1 MIKNEKSEARYLLA
15 KGYSKQEVI
24 KKLRKESNFALNIK
38 DTSELVNE
46 CLPVLKRVGKLMGC
60 AGAEGGQCS
69 GYPRCFE
76 VGTCI
81 TCS

>member
-1 MIKNEKSEARYLLA
+1 MRKSEVRYLLA
-15 KGYSKQEVI
+15 KGYSKLETI
-24 KKLRKESNFALNIK
+24 KKLRKESNFSLNIK

-46 CLPVLKRVGKLMGC
+46 CLPVLERVGKLMGC
-60 AGAEGGQCS
+60 AGAEDDECS

-81 TCS
+81 TRS

>member
-1 MIKNEKSEARYLLA
+1 MRKSNVRYLLA
-15 KGYSKQEVI
+15 KGYSKLEVI
-24 KKLRKESNFALNIK
+24 KKLRKESNFALGIK

-60 AGAEGGQCS
+60 AGAEDGECS

-81 TCS
+81 TRL